1 MSLRKL
7 ILIRHGETDGQSSV
21 RYYGATDVDLSAE
34 GREQMRQVAGVLRHQ
49 AIELWVASSL
59 QRSWKGAQLASGG
72 RAQIKIESGLREI
85 HFGAWEGKTAE
96 EIKASDPVRFEDW
109 QSGKD
114 AFEYPN
120 GELREAFR
128 ARIAEALV
136 HVNATGARNA
146 ACVLHKGVIRE
157 IVRAH
162 GRDDGS
168 QQARARRDRRGG
180 EDAERRVGV
189 RGAEQR
195 PGGARGGGGLA
206 GELANPGEA
215 LQVARL

>member
-21 RYYGATDVDLSAE
+21 RYYGATDIDLSAA
-34 GREQMRQVAGVLRHQ
+34 GRAQMLSVAGALRHQ
-49 AIELWVASSL
+49 PIELWVASSL

-85 HFGAWEGKTAE
+85 NFGAWEGKTAE

-128 ARIAEALV
+128 ARVAESLV
-136 HVNATGARNA
+136 RINATGARSA

-157 IVRAH
+157 IVRALTGETL
-162 GRDDGS
+162 GRSKPALGE
-168 QQARARRDRRGG
+168 RVEVVKTPGG
-180 EDAERRVGV
+180 EWVL
-189 RGAEQR
+189 
-195 PGGARGGGGLA
+195 GARSSDPVGL
-206 GELANPGEA
+206 GEEA
-215 LQVARL
+215 A

>member
-34 GREQMRQVAGVLRHQ
+34 GRAQMRHVAGALRHQ

-59 QRSWKGAQLASGG
+59 QRSWRGAQLASGG
-72 RAQIKIESGLREI
+72 RAQVKLESGLREI

-120 GELREAFR
+120 GELRETFR
-128 ARIAEALV
+128 ARVAEALV
-136 HVNATGARNA
+136 RINATGARTA

-157 IVRAH
+157 IVRALT
-162 GRDDGS
+162 GATLD
-168 QQARARRDRRGG
+168 RARPALG
-180 EDAERRVGV
+180 EIIEVVKTPAGEWVL
-189 RGAEQR
+189 
-195 PGGARGGGGLA
+195 GARSSDPAGL
-206 GELANPGEA
+206 GVEA
-215 LQVARL
+215 A